1 MGEEWGETRPFT
13 FSTDFHGALAAAVRE
28 GRRQEFRKFSV
39 FGDAAMRKR
48 IPDPNAESTFL
59 AARLDWARLDSP
71 EGRSRHR
78 LLRRL
83 LAIRRAEIVPRLRGM
98 PGGTSH
104 AEATDDG
111 VITVR
116 WRLGDGCGL
125 TL

>member
-13 FSTDFHGALAAAVRE
+13 FSTDFHGELAAAVRE

-83 LAIRRAEIVPRLRGM
+83 LAIRRAEIVPLFAVAA
-98 PGGTSH
+98 GGFP
-104 AEATDDG
+104 AP
-111 VITVR
+111 
-116 WRLGDGCGL
+116 
-125 TL
+125 